1 MESCK
6 DCGLSDCS
14 SRSKIWRKVKKIAS
28 EFGVDWDPDTRHVT
42 DYFMKQILLFLCAIV
57 VFFQSGCATRPS
69 INEQSLQDQRD
80 DQAKKRSDAFARG
93 LAQ

>member
-6 DCGLSDCS
+6 DGGLSDWS
-14 SRSKIWRKVKKIAS
+14 SQSKIWRKARKNAS
-28 EFGVDWDPDTRHVT
+28 EFGVDFGSDAMYVI
-42 DYFMKQILLFLCAIV
+42 DYFMKKILLFLCAIV

-69 INEQSLQDQRD
+69 INEQSLQDQSD